1 MKRLYYLTRNI
12 ESTESISKDLHAAGI
27 TDWNFHVLSKNEAG
41 LYRRQIHSANTFHKS
56 DLIHGAE
63 RGAIYGLAAG
73 LFLALVLWAG
83 SAVSSSIA
91 LLATVI
97 FSTLFGAWLGGF
109 IGIQREN
116 YKIKRFH
123 DQIERGH
130 YLIMVDID
138 VGQELMVRGIMS
150 KRHPEAHIA
159 GVDSSIILPF
169 DSHTNYSA
177 N

>member
-1 MKRLYYLTRNI
+1 MKRLYYLTRDI
-12 ESTESISKDLHAAGI
+12 ESTESISDDLHHAGI

-41 LYRRQIHSANTFHKS
+41 LYRRQINSANNFHKS

-63 RGAIYGLAAG
+63 RGAIYGLAVG
-73 LFLALVLWAG
+73 LFLAVVLWAS
-83 SAVSSSIA
+83 SAFSSSLP

-97 FSTLFGAWLGGF
+97 FATLFGGWLGGF
-109 IGIQREN
+109 IGMQTEN

-138 VGQELMVRGIMS
+138 VGQELMVRSIMS

-159 GVDSSIILPF
+159 GVDTSVILPF
-169 DSHTNYSA
+169 DSHASYS
-177 N
+177 